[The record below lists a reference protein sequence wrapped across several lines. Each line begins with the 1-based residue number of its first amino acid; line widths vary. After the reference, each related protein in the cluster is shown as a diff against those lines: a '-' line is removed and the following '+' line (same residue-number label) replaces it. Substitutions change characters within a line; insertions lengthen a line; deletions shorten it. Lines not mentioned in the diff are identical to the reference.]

1 MNNDKNDISLKELK
15 EILNAHGVEYFVKK
29 HSNGIA
35 KIHFLVREEECLNS

>member
-1 MNNDKNDISLKELK
+1 MNNDKNDISLTELK

-29 HSNGIA
+29 YNNGIA